1 MKFFIPLALA
11 ALLLVAWHS
20 QGWAG
25 VALVGGGVVMWG
37 LLHITR
43 MVAVLRRAAHQ
54 PVGWVGSAVMLNAKL
69 RPGVALLHVL
79 ALTRALGERVSQ
91 EGAQPEV
98 FRWTDGG
105 GSSVQAE
112 FTHGK
117 LKHWTLSRPDN
128 SASAV
133 GPDSPDS
140 PVDPATQRSTEPTNE
155 SPAKSPWATPAPP

>member
-1 MKFFIPLALA
+1 MKFIVPLALA
-11 ALLLVAWHS
+11 ALLLMAWHS

-117 LKHWTLSRPDN
+117 LRHWALSRPDD
-128 SASAV
+128 
-133 GPDSPDS
+133 PDSSDS
-140 PVDPATQRSTEPTNE
+140 SDTPSNATVQGPTEPPTE
-155 SPAKSPWATPAPP
+155 ALAQSGLDTRAPP